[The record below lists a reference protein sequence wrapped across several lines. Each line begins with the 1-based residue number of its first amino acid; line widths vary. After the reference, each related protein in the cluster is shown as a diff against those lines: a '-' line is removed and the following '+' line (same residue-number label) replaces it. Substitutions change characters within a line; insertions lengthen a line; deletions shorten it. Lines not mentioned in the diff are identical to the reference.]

1 MFVLMRASRIASFE
15 VLATSPVCSEICC
28 RELIP
33 SGVIPEAAT
42 DNSPMTTKI
51 AIRIGYGSAREWTWW
66 CPRAQL
72 SHWSSTE
79 PKDKRKGNGGVAG
92 APEIPSIIAD
102 KFSYFFARA
111 CSSLT
116 SAIFP
121 TENRVA
127 PPPPSISCA
136 SVSGSRAW
144 ESMNWQLFTAFLLI
158 TTVLIL
164 LPRPIVTLVIATSA
178 RANACGPGW

>member
-1 MFVLMRASRIASFE
+1 VWPGLQKFL
-15 VLATSPVCSEICC
+15 
-28 RELIP
+28 
-33 SGVIPEAAT
+33 
-42 DNSPMTTKI
+42 
-51 AIRIGYGSAREWTWW
+51 
-66 CPRAQL
+66 Q
-72 SHWSSTE
+72 
-79 PKDKRKGNGGVAG
+79 
-92 APEIPSIIAD
+92 IIAN

-116 SAIFP
+116 STIFP

-144 ESMNWQLFTAFLLI
+144 ESTNWQLFTAFLLI

-178 RANACGPGW
+178 GKRLRAGLVTVAGTSSGNAVMLIALGLGWILTHALTWFEMVRFVGAAYLVWLGIQACGARPVCSLRRQSS

>member
-1 MFVLMRASRIASFE
+1 
-15 VLATSPVCSEICC
+15 
-28 RELIP
+28 
-33 SGVIPEAAT
+33 
-42 DNSPMTTKI
+42 
-51 AIRIGYGSAREWTWW
+51 
-66 CPRAQL
+66 
-72 SHWSSTE
+72 
-79 PKDKRKGNGGVAG
+79 VAG

-136 SVSGSRAW
+136 SVSGSRHRHQRAGKRMW
-144 ESMNWQLFTAFLLI
+144 AALVTVAGTSSGNAVLLI
-158 TTVLIL
+158 ALGLGWIL
-164 LPRPIVTLVIATSA
+164 THALTWFEMVRFVGAGLSDLA
-178 RANACGPGW
+178 RHPGLWRGLRSM